1 MVNRINS
8 EKTNSNS
15 RQRTFMVS
23 PEIETVIQRR
33 NYSVYS
39 PINSLTA
46 LVKQASFRT
55 KAIAFAI
62 AISTLPILG
71 IGALSYYLINQSLT
85 KEISNVKQTSALNLS
100 NNIERFLRKRYGEIQ
115 LFASQNFLTNS
126 TLRQNLD
133 AQEKEARVNNWQEIY
148 QVYESIAVLDLNG
161 DVFLQTKGQPI
172 SNQKNQESFQAVLTT
187 NQPHISQPFTTTNP
201 QQSKI
206 YLAAPVKDSVTG
218 KTIYIIQ
225 AVIPVQSLAQ
235 TLNKLSA
242 IKDEYQ
248 LIDAAGKIF
257 LATDKN
263 HLGKN
268 AQKVIPNWEQL
279 QTAQRVVTRTLPD
292 RKGNAEDL
300 TTFVPWQRIEGLP
313 NLNWKLVLSTDKA
326 IALATQKQLLL
337 ILAIGTIVTALLVGA
352 IAAILANRLTLPIQT
367 AITVVKKLAR
377 GNFDTRITVQGE
389 NEFATLGASINR
401 MADQLQDLL
410 HKQKA
415 EAERLR
421 MFTNILT
428 AIRQS
433 LSCEDLFNTTV
444 IEARQALGAHRVVVY
459 HFNAHGRG
467 QVVAESVAPG
477 LPLTLGDTIEDSS
490 IARQLMEAYT
500 TGGVLIANNIFEAE
514 LTPEH
519 LKLMERLQVKA
530 ILATPILKDNQ
541 IFGFLMAH
549 YCWAPHVWQPFE
561 INFLRQLAVQVGLA
575 LERVSLLEVSQV
587 LKDFAIHLSGTL
599 NSQEIYNLAVQDIRK
614 ALKVDRVVICK
625 FDQNWQGSIL
635 AESVVEG
642 LPGTLETRFHET
654 SLQDY
659 VERYRQGG
667 VLATNNIYQAGFS
680 EFYIKQLESF
690 AVKAHLEA
698 PILLGSNLLGLLI
711 AHQCTRTRVWQ
722 QAEID
727 LFEQF
732 ARLVG
737 LALERA
743 NLLEQSEKATQEQ
756 RQQSEQLQQELNKLL
771 DNVAGAKRGDL
782 TVRVEVSKG
791 EIGAIAD
798 FCNFIVENLRE
809 IVIQVRTAATHLNT
823 AIAENSGAIGQLA
836 IDTFKQ
842 TQEIDR
848 SLDAVDQIR
857 LSIKGVAK
865 NARLAT
871 AVARTA
877 SPTVELGDAAMDLT
891 VENIFSLRESI
902 GETAKKLKRLGE
914 HSQQISRLAS
924 LINQI
929 SLQTNL
935 LAINAGI
942 EGARAGEHSQGLV
955 SFSEEVAA
963 LAAQSTTVT
972 SEIEGIAASMQLEV
986 GEVVKT
992 IELGSVQ
999 VVEITHLIEDSKHSL
1014 NQMLNICCQLDNLV
1028 QSISIATVSQVQ
1040 TSKEVINLM
1049 KEIARVSEMTSSSYR
1064 KVSASLQKTLEI
1076 YQQLQ
1081 ASVSNFKIG

>member
-8 EKTNSNS
+8 ENTNSNY
-15 RQRTFMVS
+15 QQHKFIVS
-23 PEIETVIQRR
+23 PELETVIQRR

-39 PINSLTA
+39 PLHSIKTLI
-46 LVKQASFRT
+46 KQASFRT
-55 KAIAFAI
+55 KTIAFAI

-71 IGALSYYLINQSLT
+71 IGGLSYYVINQSLT
-85 KEISNVKQTSALNLS
+85 EEISNVKQTSALNLS
-100 NNIERFLRKRYGEIQ
+100 NSIQQFLRKRYGEIQ
-115 LFASQNFLTNS
+115 LFASQNLIANS
-126 TLRQNLD
+126 TD
-133 AQEKEARVNNWQEIY
+133 AKEKEARIKNWQEIY
-148 QVYESIAVLDLNG
+148 QVYESIAILDLNG
-161 DVFLQTKGQPI
+161 DVLLQTPGQRI

-187 NQPHISQPFTTTNP
+187 NQPYISQPFTTTNP
-201 QQSKI
+201 EQSKI

-218 KTIYIIQ
+218 KTTYIIQ
-225 AVIPVQSLAQ
+225 AVVPVQSLAQ
-235 TLNKLSA
+235 TLNKLA
-242 IKDEYQ
+242 GIKDEYL
-248 LIDAAGKIF
+248 LIDAAGKVF
-257 LATDKN
+257 SATDKN
-263 HLGKN
+263 HWGRD
-268 AQKVIPNWEQL
+268 AQKVIPNWQQL

-337 ILAIGTIVTALLVGA
+337 TLAIGTILTALLAGA
-352 IAAILANRLTLPIQT
+352 IAAILANRLTQPIQT

-377 GNFDTRITVQGE
+377 GNFDTRIAIQGE

-410 HKQKA
+410 NKQKA

-467 QVVAESVAPG
+467 QVVAESVASG
-477 LPLTLGDTIEDSS
+477 LPVTLGDTIEDSS
-490 IARQLMEAYT
+490 IAKQLMETYT
-500 TGGVLIANNIFEAE
+500 TGGVLIVNNIFEAE

-519 LKLMERLQVKA
+519 LKLMEKLQVKA
-530 ILATPILKDNQ
+530 ILATPIFKDNQ

-561 INFLRQLAVQVGLA
+561 INFLRQLAAQVGLA
-575 LERVSLLEVSQV
+575 LERVSLLEVSQI

-625 FDQNWQGSIL
+625 FDRNWQSNIL

-642 LPGTLETRFHET
+642 LPCTLETKFHQT
-654 SLQDY
+654 SSQDY
-659 VERYRQGG
+659 LERYRQGG
-667 VLATNNIYQAGFS
+667 VLASNNIYQAGFP

-698 PILLGSNLLGLLI
+698 PILLGGNLLGLLV

-743 NLLEQSEKATQEQ
+743 NLLEQSERATQQQ
-756 RQQSEQLQQELNKLL
+756 RQQAEQLQQELNKLL
-771 DNVAGAKRGDL
+771 DCMAGVKRGDL
-782 TVRVEVSKG
+782 TARVEVSTG

-798 FCNFIVENLRE
+798 FCNFIVESLQE
-809 IVIQVRTAATHLNT
+809 IVSQVKVAATHLNT

-842 TQEIDR
+842 TQEIGR

-871 AVARTA
+871 AVARSA
-877 SPTVELGDAAMDLT
+877 SPTVELGDTAMDLT
-891 VENIFSLRESI
+891 VENILSLQESI
-902 GETAKKLKRLGE
+902 GETTKKLKRLGE
-914 HSQQISRLAS
+914 YSQQISRLAF

-942 EGARAGEHSQGLV
+942 EAACAGGEHNQGLV

-963 LAAQSTTVT
+963 LAAQSTTFIG
-972 SEIEGIAASMQLEV
+972 EIAGIAASMQQEV
-986 GEVVKT
+986 SEIVKT
-992 IELGSVQ
+992 IELGSAQ
-999 VVEITHLIEDSKHSL
+999 VLEITHLVEDSKHSL
-1014 NQMLNICCQLDNLV
+1014 NQMLNICCQIDNLV
-1028 QSISIATVSQVQ
+1028 QSISTATVSQVQ
-1040 TSKEVINLM
+1040 TSKEVIHLM
-1049 KEIARVSEMTSSSYR
+1049 KEIAEVSETTSSSYR

-1081 ASVSNFKIG
+1081 TSISHFKVN